1 MRVKRKENAVV
12 RAADWYTRRTYGRA
26 MEVPG
31 VMAQSPWNMMGWGML
46 EFGHDR
52 SHKVDERLKTLA
64 ATKAATVIGCQFCID
79 IGSHLGRE
87 AGVSERQ
94 LRDFH
99 DYEQSDAFSPV
110 EKLVMRYAEQMS
122 QTNVDISEDLFAQLR
137 EHFDDPQLVELTA
150 AIAIENFRAR
160 FNNALDIPPAGFSEG
175 AFCPM
180 PERDHAGSGAA

>member
-1 MRVKRKENAVV
+1 
-12 RAADWYTRRTYGRA
+12 
-26 MEVPG
+26 
-31 VMAQSPWNMMGWGML
+31 MMGWGML

-110 EKLVMRYAEQMS
+110 EKLVMRS
-122 QTNVDISEDLFAQLR
+122 RSRCRRRT
-137 EHFDDPQLVELTA
+137 
-150 AIAIENFRAR
+150 
-160 FNNALDIPPAGFSEG
+160 
-175 AFCPM
+175 
-180 PERDHAGSGAA
+180 